1 VRPNK
6 GFATQLLQYELKLR
20 GTCSMRRS
28 GSRLVPLDAPL
39 HRELGKSAKSAK
51 IGLIARTSAT
61 PPREAPA
68 LLPGGTPV
76 RVRAELSGARAQHA
90 GKLGAVAGASC
101 GGGSRGGA
109 ASPAADLVVQL
120 AAENVKV
127 SHATPRCPRS
137 VTALRRALVSGWV
150 RPRLR
155 TRSCRIHIA
164 LLLQATFA
172 HAELLQ
178 RVAVTLTALESR
190 SELNGRVGTVEGWD
204 GRIGQ
209 YEVRVA
215 AVRVYV
221 RPRNVILPAGCR
233 ATLTGLVE
241 VPVHNGVVG
250 RVASHDDENGR
261 YHIEIEARGGS
272 GGGGAST
279 AHWLSVLRAN
289 AVL

>member
-1 VRPNK
+1 
-6 GFATQLLQYELKLR
+6 
-20 GTCSMRRS
+20 MRRS
-28 GSRLVPLDAPL
+28 GNRLVPLDAPP

-51 IGLIARTSAT
+51 IGLIGRTSAT

-101 GGGSRGGA
+101 GGGSGGGA
-109 ASPAADLVVQL
+109 ASAAADLVVQL

-127 SHATPRCPRS
+127 PHATPRPPLCHCTEACPC
-137 VTALRRALVSGWV
+137 VGVGAATPEHAE
-150 RPRLR
+150 
-155 TRSCRIHIA
+155 
-164 LLLQATFA
+164 LLHAHCTHTSTCVLQATFA

-204 GRIGQ
+204 GRIGR
-209 YEVRVA
+209 YEVRLA

-261 YHIEIEARGGS
+261 YHIEIEARGGG

-279 AHWLSVLRAN
+279 AHWLSVKRDN

>member
-1 VRPNK
+1 
-6 GFATQLLQYELKLR
+6 
-20 GTCSMRRS
+20 MRRS
-28 GSRLVPLDAPL
+28 GNRLVPLDAPL

-137 VTALRRALVSGWV
+137 VTALRRAL
-150 RPRLR
+150 
-155 TRSCRIHIA
+155 
-164 LLLQATFA
+164 
-172 HAELLQ
+172 
-178 RVAVTLTALESR
+178 
-190 SELNGRVGTVEGWD
+190 
-204 GRIGQ
+204 
-209 YEVRVA
+209 
-215 AVRVYV
+215 
-221 RPRNVILPAGCR
+221 
-233 ATLTGLVE
+233 
-241 VPVHNGVVG
+241 
-250 RVASHDDENGR
+250 
-261 YHIEIEARGGS
+261 
-272 GGGGAST
+272 
-279 AHWLSVLRAN
+279 LSV
-289 AVL
+289 